1 MCKLVLALEAT
12 SIFVST
18 LSITAIALDRYQV
31 ILHSMNPADQS
42 RRSAFPHIAKLL
54 LIWMIGTLLALPLF
68 LFRTVEVHNIG
79 KSNSYFEHHIYFH
92 CFYAH

>member
-31 ILHSMNPADQS
+31 ILHSMNPTDQS
-42 RRSAFPHIAKLL
+42 HRSPFPHIAKLL

-79 KSNSYFEHHIYFH
+79 KSNRQYNQLKY
-92 CFYAH
+92 CV